1 MTETLIHLTG
11 ELVDLRTE
19 PADTLGR
26 LFEEIDTRTAELR
39 SDKRELSDELARRLD
54 IEGRRSI
61 DIDGWRFEV
70 NAPTERQID
79 VPELQGVLSALVA
92 EGTISQ
98 AKADR
103 VIVWEPRVAWS
114 ELKPLTTDPR
124 CQARVNHAI
133 TNAPAPRYGK
143 AKRHG

>member
-1 MTETLIHLTG
+1 MSAT
-11 ELVDLRTE
+11 
-19 PADTLGR
+19 PASGGSWRDARQKGWPGDRDADQPDRRAGR
-26 LFEEIDTRTAELR
+26 P
-39 SDKRELSDELARRLD
+39 
-54 IEGRRSI
+54 EGRRSI
-61 DIDGWRFEV
+61 EIDGWRFEI

-79 VPELQGVLSALVA
+79 VPELQDVLSDLVA

-103 VIVWEPRVAWS
+103 VIVWEPKVVWS

-124 CQARVNHAI
+124 CQARVNHTI
-133 TNAPAPRYGK
+133 TDVPAARYGK

>member
-1 MTETLIHLTG
+1 VTETLISLTG
-11 ELVDLRTE
+11 ELVDLSTE

-26 LFEEIDTRTAELR
+26 LFEEIDHRTAELR

-54 IEGRRSI
+54 HEGRRSI
-61 DIDGWRFEV
+61 EIDGWRFEI

-79 VPELQGVLSALVA
+79 VPELQDVLSDLVA

-103 VIVWEPRVAWS
+103 VIVWEPKVVWS

-124 CQARVNHAI
+124 CQARVNHTI
-133 TNAPAPRYGK
+133 TDVPAARYGK

>member
-1 MTETLIHLTG
+1 MASGDTLLTVTG
-11 ELVDLRTE
+11 ELLDLSNE
-19 PADTLGR
+19 PAARLGSV
-26 LFEEIDTRTAELR
+26 FEEIDTQIDELR
-39 SDKRELSDELARRLD
+39 SDKRALSDELARRLD

-61 DIDGWRFEV
+61 EIDGWRFEV

-79 VPELQGVLSALVA
+79 VKELQDVLSALVA

-103 VIVWEPRVAWS
+103 VIAWEPKVAWS

-124 CQARVNHAI
+124 CQAR
-133 TNAPAPRYGK
+133 G
-143 AKRHG
+143 